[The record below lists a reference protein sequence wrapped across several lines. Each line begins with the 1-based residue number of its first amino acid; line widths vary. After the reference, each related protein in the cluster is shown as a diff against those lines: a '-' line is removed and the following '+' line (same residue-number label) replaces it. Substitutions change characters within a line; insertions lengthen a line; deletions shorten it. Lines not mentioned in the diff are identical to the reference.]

1 MDPEYWKPVW
11 EKIQKRSRK
20 VLETSDTTWTSPDKR
35 FKSTSYFSNEAATRV
50 EDPLGG
56 GGSSFMMGNWVVLFC
71 WGE

>member
-35 FKSTSYFSNEAATRV
+35 CKSTSCFNNETATRV
-50 EDPLGG
+50 EDPL

-71 WGE
+71 WRE

>member
-35 FKSTSYFSNEAATRV
+35 CKSTSCFNNEAATRV
-50 EDPLGG
+50 EDPR

-71 WGE
+71 WRE